1 VSFELPGLPRIS
13 VLAVAA
19 AGALVLLAGCGGD
32 SPGGQV
38 GQAAAPATPSATSGS
53 PATSAPGRPGG
64 PVRLY
69 DPGRN
74 AAADIAAALVQ
85 ARRDRR
91 QVLVD
96 FGADWCPDCVVL
108 HSLFGSPEVR
118 PLLQQ
123 HYHLVAVDVGEFD
136 HNVAVAARY
145 VDLRRSGIPA
155 LVVLAPSGRVRFATN
170 DGSFANARSMTGP
183 QVRAFLARW
192 AAG

>member
-19 AGALVLLAGCGGD
+19 AGAIALLAGCGGD
-32 SPGGQV
+32 GPARQV
-38 GQAAAPATPSATSGS
+38 GQPAAPAAPPATSGF
-53 PATSAPGRPGG
+53 PATSAPSMPGG

-69 DPGRN
+69 DPGRD
-74 AAADIAAALVQ
+74 AAADITAALVR
-85 ARRDRR
+85 ARRDGR
-91 QVLVD
+91 QVLID
-96 FGADWCPDCVVL
+96 FGADWRPDCVVL
-108 HSLFGSPEVR
+108 HSLFESPAVH

-136 HNVAVAARY
+136 HNQAVAARY

-155 LVVLAPSGRVRFATN
+155 LVVLAPSGRVRVATN
-170 DGSFANARSMTGP
+170 DGSFANARSMTGR